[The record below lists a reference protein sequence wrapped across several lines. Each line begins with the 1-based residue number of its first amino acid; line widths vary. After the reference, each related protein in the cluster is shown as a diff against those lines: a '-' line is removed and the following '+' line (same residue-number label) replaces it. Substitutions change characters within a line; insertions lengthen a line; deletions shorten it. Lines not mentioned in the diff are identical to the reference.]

1 MSTNRSE
8 IGKIVCW
15 KSQVHKEAVST
26 PSQGRGYPMSLYIKT
41 EDYRKHGINKYSD
54 LALIRAVVQEE
65 LKMDRVFVS
74 FVNRHEYIRVDFLQP
89 RPPRRPKRR
98 QQNKKEMVETK
109 QA

>member
-1 MSTNRSE
+1 
-8 IGKIVCW
+8 
-15 KSQVHKEAVST
+15 
-26 PSQGRGYPMSLYIKT
+26 MSLYIKT

-89 RPPRRPKRR
+89 RPPRRQRRRR
-98 QQNKKEMVETK
+98 QPGK
-109 QA
+109 QAAESSQA